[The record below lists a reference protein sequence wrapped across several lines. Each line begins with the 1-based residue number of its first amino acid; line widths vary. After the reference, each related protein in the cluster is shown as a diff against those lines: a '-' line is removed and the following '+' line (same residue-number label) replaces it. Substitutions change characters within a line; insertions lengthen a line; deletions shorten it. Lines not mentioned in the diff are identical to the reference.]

1 MNKNSHHK
9 GSLLKKGISF
19 LLLLIMTVPVLA
31 VNNATLFQQV
41 KQKKVTINKTD
52 APVKEILEE
61 IKRQTNFDFV
71 INAKFITDLGKR
83 TLKVNDVTVD
93 EALLS
98 LLQGTKYKYQIV
110 NNHITFVLE
119 NSPQKN
125 TGKEI
130 ITIKGTVTDANQNT
144 LPGVT
149 ILLEGTTIGI
159 STNLEGSYVLEIPQ
173 QEKIV
178 LVYSFMGM
186 KTKRVEYKGQNTIN
200 VTLEEDV
207 VTFDEVVVTGYGNVD
222 KGNYTGA
229 ATNVDM
235 NNVVMPGVPSIDQ
248 MLQGVVPGML
258 VTNTSGLVGAS
269 PKIRVRGTATLL
281 GTQEPVWVVDGVI
294 QRDPQPFN
302 SSDNTN
308 FSADIDDI
316 KQLAGNAISWL
327 NPNDIES
334 ITVLKDASATAI
346 YGSKAANGVI
356 VVTTKKAKIGK
367 ISVNYSGDFSI
378 GQRPRYGL
386 YDLMNSQEFM
396 QFSKEIY
403 EERRQYPS
411 GSSILPIGFQGLL
424 EKYLSKE
431 ITLDEMNQQYQYLA
445 SQNTD
450 WFKILFRNSFNHSH
464 SVGISGGSD
473 KIQNRTSISF
483 TQQKGEAKGNDMTSF
498 QANSNTTINWGE
510 KLIVNLLLKGSMRE
524 VDGFAYGVD
533 PFKYAY
539 NTSRAIPAYN
549 EDGSLYYHEKSGQ
562 NSKAIFN
569 KYIYNYNILN
579 ELDHTGSNSNSR
591 IWGATIDLKFRI
603 FYGLEYQGL
612 VSYNSSSVDTK
623 QYASERSFYIT
634 QYRGYEYGSV
644 QPNGIETK
652 SSPLPMGGILA
663 TSLTNTSTI
672 TVRNSLVF
680 DRLFKDKHRVTLQ
693 LGIETNS
700 VKTKGHSS
708 SRNGYMPDRGESF
721 ATPPSSY
728 LDHGDP
734 DYEIDNNNY
743 VRGSF
748 SVVNRVENELSE
760 YASAIYTYDGRY
772 VFNFSGR
779 VDASN
784 RFGQDKNKRFEPT
797 WSAGLKWRVA
807 RERIFEGS
815 WWLNNLDIYSS
826 YGYQG
831 NVVSSVSPELIATN
845 SYSTLIRA
853 YVLKIK
859 TLPYPDL
866 GWEKTKTFN
875 LGVDASFLKD
885 RINFTFNYFKKIS
898 KVLSSKSV
906 PYENG
911 VKNGIVTG
919 STLENFGYDFVIN
932 VVPIR
937 MKDFSWQLSLNT
949 AVTRNKIKKNE
960 RVNTLSDYT
969 SGSCIVPGEPY
980 STFYSYEFD
989 QLNPA
994 NGQPMFKNMDIEYGK
1009 TPADYLVKSGKYIP
1023 DFSGGLN
1030 MQFKYKR
1037 LALYALFAI
1046 QWGGN
1051 RRLPKLYPNAT
1062 SLDPGL
1068 PRPEQNVSRKLGK
1081 RWKKQGDEAY
1091 TNIPSLPGIGGES
1104 QKLPATETAT
1114 STITT
1119 TYSMYNYSNI
1129 RIANTDFVRCR
1140 SLSLSY
1146 EFNEKWL
1153 KQIHVNRLLLKA
1165 SMTNPFMWVRDKKW
1179 DGLDP
1184 ETGDWPT
1191 RRTTSLS
1198 LQVMF

>member
-1 MNKNSHHK
+1 
-9 GSLLKKGISF
+9 
-19 LLLLIMTVPVLA
+19 
-31 VNNATLFQQV
+31 
-41 KQKKVTINKTD
+41 
-52 APVKEILEE
+52 
-61 IKRQTNFDFV
+61 
-71 INAKFITDLGKR
+71 
-83 TLKVNDVTVD
+83 
-93 EALLS
+93 
-98 LLQGTKYKYQIV
+98 
-110 NNHITFVLE
+110 
-119 NSPQKN
+119 
-125 TGKEI
+125 
-130 ITIKGTVTDANQNT
+130 
-144 LPGVT
+144 
-149 ILLEGTTIGI
+149 
-159 STNLEGSYVLEIPQ
+159 
-173 QEKIV
+173 
-178 LVYSFMGM
+178 
-186 KTKRVEYKGQNTIN
+186 
-200 VTLEEDV
+200 
-207 VTFDEVVVTGYGNVD
+207 
-222 KGNYTGA
+222 
-229 ATNVDM
+229 
-235 NNVVMPGVPSIDQ
+235 
-248 MLQGVVPGML
+248 
-258 VTNTSGLVGAS
+258 
-269 PKIRVRGTATLL
+269 
-281 GTQEPVWVVDGVI
+281 
-294 QRDPQPFN
+294 
-302 SSDNTN
+302 
-308 FSADIDDI
+308 
-316 KQLAGNAISWL
+316 
-327 NPNDIES
+327 
-334 ITVLKDASATAI
+334 
-346 YGSKAANGVI
+346 
-356 VVTTKKAKIGK
+356 
-367 ISVNYSGDFSI
+367 
-378 GQRPRYGL
+378 
-386 YDLMNSQEFM
+386 
-396 QFSKEIY
+396 
-403 EERRQYPS
+403 
-411 GSSILPIGFQGLL
+411 
-424 EKYLSKE
+424 
-431 ITLDEMNQQYQYLA
+431 
-445 SQNTD
+445 
-450 WFKILFRNSFNHSH
+450 
-464 SVGISGGSD
+464 
-473 KIQNRTSISF
+473 
-483 TQQKGEAKGNDMTSF
+483 
-498 QANSNTTINWGE
+498 
-510 KLIVNLLLKGSMRE
+510 
-524 VDGFAYGVD
+524 
-533 PFKYAY
+533 
-539 NTSRAIPAYN
+539 
-549 EDGSLYYHEKSGQ
+549 
-562 NSKAIFN
+562 
-569 KYIYNYNILN
+569 
-579 ELDHTGSNSNSR
+579 
-591 IWGATIDLKFRI
+591 
-603 FYGLEYQGL
+603 
-612 VSYNSSSVDTK
+612 
-623 QYASERSFYIT
+623 
-634 QYRGYEYGSV
+634 
-644 QPNGIETK
+644 
-652 SSPLPMGGILA
+652 
-663 TSLTNTSTI
+663 
-672 TVRNSLVF
+672 
-680 DRLFKDKHRVTLQ
+680 
-693 LGIETNS
+693 
-700 VKTKGHSS
+700 
-708 SRNGYMPDRGESF
+708 MPDRGESF

-831 NVVSSVSPELIATN
+831 NAVSSVSPELIATN

-1062 SLDPGL
+1062 SSDPGL

-1184 ETGDWPT
+1184 ETGDWQGRSALPWKP
-1191 RRTTSLS
+1191 
-1198 LQVMF
+1198 